1 MSSTDEKI
9 TIENVNVP
17 GHTSRVNKTMYD
29 AMKEAMWQVLPATS
43 PGLTQKE
50 IFESVIPHLPADLFP
65 GGAKAGWW
73 AKGVQLDQEAKG
85 NLIREQSKPL
95 RWHRTV

>member
-1 MSSTDEKI
+1 MSSADEKI
-9 TIENVNVP
+9 MMENVNVP
-17 GHTSRVNKTMYD
+17 GQTTRVSKTMYD
-29 AMKEAMWQVLPATS
+29 AMQQAMWSVLPAQS

-50 IFESVIPHLPADLFP
+50 IYDAVIPLLPADLFP

-85 NLIREQSKPL
+85 NLIREKSKPL
-95 RWHRTV
+95 RWYRVE

>member
-1 MSSTDEKI
+1 MSSADEKI
-9 TIENVNVP
+9 TMENVNVP
-17 GHTSRVNKTMYD
+17 GQTTRVNKAMYD
-29 AMKEAMWQVLPATS
+29 AMQQAMWALLPTAS

-50 IFESVIPHLPADLFP
+50 IYDAVIPYLPADLFP

-85 NLIREQSKPL
+85 NLIREKSKPL
-95 RWHRTV
+95 RWYRVA